1 MNKTFYDSPNIGIKH
16 LFFFQRA
23 AIQPVYD
30 LVQLDSVPLV
40 LLPHLLGSEG
50 DEVEEYN
57 RNLKLG
63 NNALLK

>member
-16 LFFFQRA
+16 LFFQRA

-40 LLPHLLGSEG
+40 LLPHLLGSEV